1 MAPDTPICQSC
12 GMPLRSEN
20 DLGTNADA
28 SKNNEYCRFCFKEG
42 KFTDPGITMQQK
54 IDKLV
59 GMAAQ
64 MNIPEKSA
72 REMAGNLLP
81 TLKRWKTK

>member
-1 MAPDTPICQSC
+1 MAPETPICQSC
-12 GMPLRSEN
+12 GMPLRSES
-20 DLGTNADA
+20 DLGTNANG
-28 SKNNEYCRFCFKEG
+28 SKNKEYCRFCFKDG
-42 KFTDPGITMQQK
+42 QFTDPDITMEQK

-59 GMAAQ
+59 SLAAK

-72 REMAGNLLP
+72 RQMASNLLP

>member
-1 MAPDTPICQSC
+1 MVPETPICQSC
-12 GMPLRSEN
+12 GMPLRSEH
-20 DLGTNADA
+20 DLGTNADG

-42 KFTDPGITMQQK
+42 TFTDPDITMQQK

-59 GMAAQ
+59 SMAVQ

-72 REMAGNLLP
+72 REMASKLLP
-81 TLKRWKTK
+81 TLKRWQNK